1 MTTIKLLIF
10 SDSHGDVGSM
20 VEIVE
25 WERPDELIH
34 LGDYWRDAEE
44 LSYVYP
50 ELMISMVPG
59 NCDDCFGK
67 KGKLMLEREGVKI
80 LLAHG
85 HQWRVKSGPA
95 LAQETAMESG
105 ADILLYGHTH
115 KAECRQENGL
125 WVMNPGTVGGRRA
138 PATYGV
144 IMLDGGEVAC
154 EVRPV

>member
-1 MTTIKLLIF
+1 
-10 SDSHGDVGSM
+10 M
-20 VEIVE
+20 VEVVE
-25 WERPDELIH
+25 RENPDELIH

-50 ELMISMVPG
+50 ELTVSMVPG

-67 KGKLMLEREGVKI
+67 KGKLMLERDGVKI

-95 LAQETAMESG
+95 LALETAWE
-105 ADILLYGHTH
+105 ADVDILLYGHTH
-115 KAECRQENGL
+115 EAECWQEDGL
-125 WVMNPGTVGGRRA
+125 WIMNPGTVGGRYA

-144 IMLDGGEVAC
+144 ITLDGEEVIC
-154 EVRPV
+154 EIRPV